1 MCLLAVKLG
10 VDTTCVVPIK
20 LISVKIKT
28 CARFV
33 CGSDFESHPKRS
45 STWTNPF
52 ATMMMEDDDSP
63 PNALKAFDAFPKVH
77 QSYVH
82 SRSSKGG
89 IVSIA
94 MFVLVTILFWTELV
108 TWWRG
113 TEVMKVSVEKGVGHG
128 MQLNV
133 DITVAM
139 ACEGIYL

>member
-1 MCLLAVKLG
+1 MRG
-10 VDTTCVVPIK
+10 
-20 LISVKIKT
+20 IS
-28 CARFV
+28 
-33 CGSDFESHPKRS
+33 SHLSSFIPKVRRGQF
-45 STWTNPF
+45 F
-52 ATMMMEDDDSP
+52 ATKMLMEDDDSP
-63 PNALKAFDAFPKVH
+63 PNPLRSFDAFPKVH

-94 MFVLVTILFWTELV
+94 MFVIVTILFWTELV

-139 ACEGIYL
+139 ACAGISTLCRQMES

>member
-1 MCLLAVKLG
+1 ML
-10 VDTTCVVPIK
+10 
-20 LISVKIKT
+20 
-28 CARFV
+28 
-33 CGSDFESHPKRS
+33 
-45 STWTNPF
+45 
-52 ATMMMEDDDSP
+52 MEDDDSP
-63 PNALKAFDAFPKVH
+63 PNPLRSFDAFPKVH

-94 MFVLVTILFWTELV
+94 MFVIVTILFWTELV

-139 ACEGIYL
+139 ACAGISTLCRQMES